1 MTPSPS
7 DKPSTTPDP
16 ADPPASG
23 ARRAAPGPEST
34 STHELSAVLDASGL
48 LALLFGEPGAD
59 VVAEAI
65 AAGAALSAV
74 NLAEAATVLVR
85 RGLDAEGILATVRDQ
100 VELEP
105 FAAQDAMAAAELHRD
120 TTRAGLSL
128 GDRACLALARRL
140 GVPAVTAEQAWAKLK
155 LDVSVEVIRTPASGA
170 RDH

>member
-1 MTPSPS
+1 MTPPS
-7 DKPSTTPDP
+7 SDTPSTTPDP
-16 ADPPASG
+16 DDPPSSE

-34 STHELSAVLDASGL
+34 STHSLSAVLDASAL
-48 LALLFGEPGAD
+48 LALLFGEPGAEA
-59 VVAEAI
+59 VAEAI

-85 RGLDAEGILATVRDQ
+85 RGLDAEGILASVRDQ

-105 FAAQDAMAAAELHRD
+105 FTAEDALAAAELHRH

-140 GVPAVTAEQAWAKLK
+140 GVPALTAEQPWAKLK
-155 LDVSVEVIRTPASGA
+155 LDVPVEVIRTPGQPSP
-170 RDH
+170 